1 MKKLSLLLVFALLLS
16 SCMLTVSAEGEFG
29 ESPMLAD
36 LVEAGE
42 LPPVENRLPEVP
54 KVADEL
60 SAQYV
65 DPEIGNYGGT
75 LRTATSSVNW
85 NAHIFMGS
93 DENLLTQVD
102 MTSGVITPNIVEAYT
117 ANEANTEFTFTLRKG
132 LRWSDGTEVTME
144 DISFTV
150 NDVLFNETLSPVIE
164 NTWRTGNSASGTP
177 MVFEIMDDYTFKV
190 TFDAPYGGFLAKM
203 STSASWAGYTNMM
216 KPAYFL
222 KPFHLDYAEECHG
235 SLEAYY
241 EYIAPFAE
249 VLGYDDATAE
259 DVWTYVFN
267 QIDVTNWELTD
278 PNDCLTSEFFPGL
291 IDTNFPVLY
300 AWMMESSDNNIQTYV
315 RNPYYWKVDEDGNQ
329 LPYIDYVISSYVED
343 EETFALEVIAGNV
356 DFTGVTNANYM
367 SLYLEN
373 EDKGNYRYISA
384 TDPAT
389 FGAAHININYGLNTD
404 GTVKDDD
411 DSKAWQEMNGDIRFR
426 QALMYAIDAEE
437 VSEVVYSGLAVPNP
451 DYTCNND
458 VDLANDLLNEMG
470 AVDIDNDGYRETP
483 SGLKFQWQIWTQ
495 AGNDHVTFAEL
506 YSEYWRA
513 IGLNVSVYTTEESLL
528 TASMQANEVPMRM
541 FYCNGPSFWIFLDWD
556 IDIWA
561 PLYSAWFNAGGMS
574 GELVNDGSY
583 LEPTDEVKQIYTMV
597 QSMMEVDADT
607 AANEIN
613 PKIAKMVAENLYIIM
628 PILNC
633 PSAISYNNDLGNVPS
648 GGTAVT
654 HTMNFDMERLFF
666 KNPEEH

>member
-1 MKKLSLLLVFALLLS
+1 
-16 SCMLTVSAEGEFG
+16 
-29 ESPMLAD
+29 
-36 LVEAGE
+36 
-42 LPPVENRLPEVP
+42 
-54 KVADEL
+54 
-60 SAQYV
+60 
-65 DPEIGNYGGT
+65 
-75 LRTATSSVNW
+75 
-85 NAHIFMGS
+85 
-93 DENLLTQVD
+93 
-102 MTSGVITPNIVEAYT
+102 
-117 ANEANTEFTFTLRKG
+117 
-132 LRWSDGTEVTME
+132 
-144 DISFTV
+144 
-150 NDVLFNETLSPVIE
+150 
-164 NTWRTGNSASGTP
+164 
-177 MVFEIMDDYTFKV
+177 
-190 TFDAPYGGFLAKM
+190 
-203 STSASWAGYTNMM
+203 
-216 KPAYFL
+216 
-222 KPFHLDYAEECHG
+222 
-235 SLEAYY
+235 
-241 EYIAPFAE
+241 
-249 VLGYDDATAE
+249 
-259 DVWTYVFN
+259 
-267 QIDVTNWELTD
+267 
-278 PNDCLTSEFFPGL
+278 
-291 IDTNFPVLY
+291 
-300 AWMMESSDNNIQTYV
+300 
-315 RNPYYWKVDEDGNQ
+315 
-329 LPYIDYVISSYVED
+329 
-343 EETFALEVIAGNV
+343 
-356 DFTGVTNANYM
+356 
-367 SLYLEN
+367 
-373 EDKGNYRYISA
+373 
-384 TDPAT
+384 
-389 FGAAHININYGLNTD
+389 
-404 GTVKDDD
+404 
-411 DSKAWQEMNGDIRFR
+411 MNGDIRFR